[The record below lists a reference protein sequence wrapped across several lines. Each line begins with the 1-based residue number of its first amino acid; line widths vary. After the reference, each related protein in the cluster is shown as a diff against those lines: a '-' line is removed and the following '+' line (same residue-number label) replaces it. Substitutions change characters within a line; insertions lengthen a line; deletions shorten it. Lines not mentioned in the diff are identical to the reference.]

1 LATKSHIF
9 VFTVGTVLAVESE
22 IIDYVG
28 VVVEGKVQVFGE
40 PEKRGPGYFIGD
52 VGYAGL
58 MGNHCTGVIGAS
70 DGILLAIRI

>member
-1 LATKSHIF
+1 M
-9 VFTVGTVLAVESE
+9 
-22 IIDYVG
+22 
-28 VVVEGKVQVFGE
+28 QVFGV